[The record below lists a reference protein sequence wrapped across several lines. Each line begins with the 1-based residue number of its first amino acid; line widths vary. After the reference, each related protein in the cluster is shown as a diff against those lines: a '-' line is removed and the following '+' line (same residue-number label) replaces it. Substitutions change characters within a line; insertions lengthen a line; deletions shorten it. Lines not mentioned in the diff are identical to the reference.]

1 MTNESDQSQLDVELG
16 ESTFV
21 VEYGGGELR
30 VGTRTGQGVLWQ
42 DETVPLDALPE
53 PARSAL
59 EVGDTSSTSL
69 RIALQGIVDAFV
81 QRGG

>member
-1 MTNESDQSQLDVELG
+1 MTNESGQPELEVELG

-21 VEYGGGELR
+21 VQQDGGELR
-30 VGTRTGQGVLWQ
+30 VGTRAADGVLWQ

-53 PARSAL
+53 SAHAAL
-59 EVGDTSSTSL
+59 EAGETSSASL
-69 RIALQGIVDAFV
+69 RIALQGIVDAFA